1 MDGRKNWNRI
11 EIPKLQKKQK
21 NKRLFAIMRYY
32 EAFFLFWRKISI
44 LKMKN

>member
-1 MDGRKNWNRI
+1 MDGTKNWKSNWNSKI
-11 EIPKLQKKQK
+11 AKLQKKK
-21 NKRLFAIMRYY
+21 TPIRYY